1 MINKKEWFGTEMEL
15 DVEGQHNSLKLI
27 HPEIL
32 DDLGSDHPD
41 AQWFKNAGLGLFLHW
56 CISSVDGRMDVSW
69 GMLSRGKYYPKGTFI
84 EEIEKFEEQEV
95 IDDNFK

>member
-32 DDLGSDHPD
+32 DDLGSDHTD
-41 AQWFKNAGLGLFLHW
+41 AQWFKNAGLGMFLHW
-56 CISSVDGRMDVSW
+56 SISSVDGRMDAQ
-69 GMLSRGKYYPKGTFI
+69 LLKK
-84 EEIEKFEEQEV
+84 
-95 IDDNFK
+95 

>member
-41 AQWFKNAGLGLFLHW
+41 AQWFKNEGLGVSLH
-56 CISSVDGRMDVSW
+56 
-69 GMLSRGKYYPKGTFI
+69 
-84 EEIEKFEEQEV
+84 
-95 IDDNFK
+95 